1 MVFPKKKQLVSKR
14 VTHNVGHFPHFQGA
28 TMPEHESIR
37 IERKPAVLSRTGMS
51 HATLYRRISE
61 DLFPPGVTLGSR
73 SVGWLAHEVD
83 AMLNAFASG
92 KTTDELQAIVK
103 NLIEKRQTQAT
114 QLS

>member
-1 MVFPKKKQLVSKR
+1 
-14 VTHNVGHFPHFQGA
+14 
-28 TMPEHESIR
+28 MPEHESIR
-37 IERKPAVLSRTGMS
+37 IERKPAVLSRIGMS

-61 DLFPPGVTLGSR
+61 DLFPPGVTLGNR

-103 NLIEKRQTQAT
+103 KLIEKRQTQAT
-114 QLS
+114 QLSGDLSLTSESR